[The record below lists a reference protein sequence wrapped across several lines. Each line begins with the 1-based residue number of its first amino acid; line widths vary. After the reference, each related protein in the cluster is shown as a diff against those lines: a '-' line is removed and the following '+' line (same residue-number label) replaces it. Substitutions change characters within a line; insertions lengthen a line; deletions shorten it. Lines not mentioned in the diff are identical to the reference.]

1 MAAPQQGEKRRL
13 AAMPVRGS
21 SDLRVA
27 VIVPCYRD
35 GELVA
40 RAVASVQEEEPVE
53 LVVVDDGSPDDAT
66 RAVLEALPDD
76 VVRVVR
82 HDSNQGLIAARMTG
96 LAETHAPYLFPLDA
110 DDLAAP
116 GVLARMADML
126 DRDPGAAVCFGD
138 YVEFGSQNVVRAVP
152 QTIDPYRLS
161 YTNEYPVSALF
172 RRSALEAVGGWGSG
186 GFAEAPYADWNLWI
200 ALAELGARG
209 VHLGE
214 GLITFH
220 KRFHEGR
227 MLDTARRRHREMY
240 RGLKRA
246 HPRLFGLVG
255 ENRRK
260 SDLSLPRKLLYP
272 VVYGG
277 RPRLP
282 FERAVKLFLDRLGV
296 WTLRR

>member
-1 MAAPQQGEKRRL
+1 MAAPQQGENWRL
-13 AAMPVRGS
+13 AAMPVKGS

-27 VIVPCYRD
+27 VIVPCYRE

-40 RAVASVQEEEPVE
+40 QAVASVQEEEPVE

-66 RAVLEALPDD
+66 RAVLDALPDD

-116 GVLARMADML
+116 GVLTRMADML

-152 QTIDPYRLS
+152 QTIDPYRLA

-172 RRSALEAVGGWGSG
+172 RRSELEAVAGGVRADSPRPRMRIGTCGSHWPSWVHAASTSARG
-186 GFAEAPYADWNLWI
+186 GSASTSASTRGACSTP
-200 ALAELGARG
+200 LGAA
-209 VHLGE
+209 
-214 GLITFH
+214 
-220 KRFHEGR
+220 
-227 MLDTARRRHREMY
+227 TARCIAVSNART
-240 RGLKRA
+240 RA
-246 HPRLFGLVG
+246 CSG
-255 ENRRK
+255 
-260 SDLSLPRKLLYP
+260 
-272 VVYGG
+272 
-277 RPRLP
+277 
-282 FERAVKLFLDRLGV
+282 
-296 WTLRR
+296 